1 MTVTDVPARNGAE
14 LHPHSQPR
22 APRPVPERHVH
33 AQDSSDSSDERPAQV
48 RRRRDDGR
56 LARSWRS
63 RRTKALSPN
72 CVDAVEAEIAAQRA
86 EHFFRAWLV
95 VATAISVVANVAH
108 AWLTAPA
115 GMRVGA
121 AVAALV
127 PPSFLF
133 VQTHSVFLMI
143 KARRFDWAFVVSLIV
158 TVMIAVFAFRL
169 SYGTIRGLVIMLGT
183 APADAGQWPL
193 VIDLSIVGC
202 TVCLFAM
209 SRRRR
214 RNTTDGE
221 GSASAEES
229 GDGELPYVGVF
240 DESALSPTER
250 RMLWDRAASVVKER
264 HPDLNAIASRP
275 VSQIADILRFTHE
288 DGMKQRD
295 IVDQTGLS
303 AHTVRT
309 IQRAAVEVLART
321 DPNASLER

>member
-1 MTVTDVPARNGAE
+1 M
-14 LHPHSQPR
+14 
-22 APRPVPERHVH
+22 
-33 AQDSSDSSDERPAQV
+33 
-48 RRRRDDGR
+48 
-56 LARSWRS
+56 
-63 RRTKALSPN
+63 
-72 CVDAVEAEIAAQRA
+72 
-86 EHFFRAWLV
+86 
-95 VATAISVVANVAH
+95 
-108 AWLTAPA
+108 TAPA